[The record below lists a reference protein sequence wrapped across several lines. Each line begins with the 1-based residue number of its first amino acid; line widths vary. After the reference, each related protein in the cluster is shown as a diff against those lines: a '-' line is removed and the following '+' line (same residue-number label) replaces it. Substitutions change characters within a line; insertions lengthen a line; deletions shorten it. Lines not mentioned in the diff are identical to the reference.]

1 MEEGHSLFAV
11 SLAPVDETEVGDDLS
26 FVLFFAELTKHRDR
40 LLQVLDSRRFGA
52 ALSEG
57 QPEVVECHCLGVLVA
72 EVTNDLQRDSML
84 FDCLLRVASAPKLRS
99 ALVEA
104 KRLAMPARG
113 VRRQGGK
120 SWDEPAAGLNCL
132 RCDRQQPVHRDRI
145 DLAAASQKCP
155 SSHRSR
161 ASHVPGPDSGSS

>member
-1 MEEGHSLFAV
+1 MEERQRLFAMT
-11 SLAPVDETEVGDDLS
+11 LAAVDKAEVCDDLS
-26 FVLFFAELTKHRDR
+26 LVLFVAQLPKDRHR
-40 LLQVLDSRRFGA
+40 LLQVLNRRRFGA

-57 QPEVVECHCLGVLVA
+57 QPEVVQGQRLGVLVA
-72 EVTNDLQRDSML
+72 EVADDLQRDTML
-84 FDCLLRVASAPKLRS
+84 FGRLLGVASAPKLRS
-99 ALVEA
+99 ALVQA

-132 RCDRQQPVHRDRI
+132 RCDRQQPVHPDRI

-155 SSHRSR
+155 S
-161 ASHVPGPDSGSS
+161 